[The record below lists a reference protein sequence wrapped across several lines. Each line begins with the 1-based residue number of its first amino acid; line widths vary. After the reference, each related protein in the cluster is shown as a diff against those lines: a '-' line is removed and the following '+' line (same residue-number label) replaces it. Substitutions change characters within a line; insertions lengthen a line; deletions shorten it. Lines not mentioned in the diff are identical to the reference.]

1 MGTDLFYGLLAEQLL
16 LGLLLALMLL
26 EMLKANPRIADALV
40 KLVLIAACAVLL
52 RQYAQGYDV
61 NPLPSEIRIDRFAL
75 VAKLVLL
82 GSALLLSLVSSA
94 SATFKSGFLICSS
107 LLGALIVMDSAGFIP
122 LFIGIEMLSLPAFA
136 LMVNGTGTTSASEG
150 TFKYLVLSSIA
161 TALLL
166 FGIAFGYG
174 ITGTLTVEGFARA
187 VGAGS
192 APAVAAGLLVAS
204 GFFLKAAVFPF
215 HGWAPDA
222 YSSARLQVTS
232 FLASIVKGAVILALV
247 RIFGGVGL
255 NSATV
260 AIIAVLSLLSIF
272 YGNFAAIK
280 QRNFKR
286 LLAYS
291 SISHA
296 GYMLVAFVDTTGGRV
311 SDLLWYVA
319 IYASTVIVACA
330 SFSILCPG
338 ERDDVQSTD
347 GAFQSHPVAA
357 LVFGLAMLSLAGL
370 PPLPGFFAKLF
381 IFSSVIAS
389 QYLVVAIIAF
399 VGSFIGVT
407 YYLALFFR
415 LFTTDPRTEPADTS
429 QSGTLMK

>member
-1 MGTDLFYGLLAEQLL
+1 
-16 LGLLLALMLL
+16 
-26 EMLKANPRIADALV
+26 
-40 KLVLIAACAVLL
+40 
-52 RQYAQGYDV
+52 
-61 NPLPSEIRIDRFAL
+61 
-75 VAKLVLL
+75 
-82 GSALLLSLVSSA
+82 
-94 SATFKSGFLICSS
+94 
-107 LLGALIVMDSAGFIP
+107 
-122 LFIGIEMLSLPAFA
+122 
-136 LMVNGTGTTSASEG
+136 
-150 TFKYLVLSSIA
+150 
-161 TALLL
+161 
-166 FGIAFGYG
+166 
-174 ITGTLTVEGFARA
+174 
-187 VGAGS
+187 
-192 APAVAAGLLVAS
+192 VAAGLLVAS

-222 YSSARLQVTS
+222 YSSARLQVAS

-389 QYLVVAIIAF
+389 QYLVAAIIAF

>member
-1 MGTDLFYGLLAEQLL
+1 MGSDLFSGLLAEELL
-16 LGLLLALMLL
+16 LVLLLTLMLL
-26 EMLKANPRIADALV
+26 EMLKVSPRIADALV
-40 KLVLIAACAVLL
+40 KLVLFAACAILL

-61 NPLPSEIRIDRFAL
+61 DLMPGEVRVDRFAVL
-75 VAKLVLL
+75 AKLVLL
-82 GSALLLSLVSSA
+82 GCALLLTLVSPV
-94 SATFKSGFLICSS
+94 SATFKSGFLVCSS
-107 LLGALIVMDSAGFIP
+107 LLGALVMMDSAGFIP

-136 LMVNGTGTTSASEG
+136 LMLSGTGTTSASEG
-150 TFKYLVLSSIA
+150 AFKYLVLSSIA
-161 TALLL
+161 SALLL
-166 FGIAFGYG
+166 FGIAFAYG
-174 ITGTLTVEGFARA
+174 ITGTLNIADFAQA

-192 APAVAAGLLVAS
+192 SPAVAAGILVAS

-247 RIFGGVGL
+247 RIFATVDL
-255 NSATV
+255 NSATF
-260 AIIAVLSLLSIF
+260 AIIAVLSLLSIY
-272 YGNFAAIK
+272 YGNIAAIR

-296 GYMLVAFVDTTGGRV
+296 GYMLVAFIDTTGGRV
-311 SDLLWYVA
+311 ADLLWYVA
-319 IYASTVIVACA
+319 IYAATVIVACA
-330 SFSILCPG
+330 SFAILCPG
-338 ERDDVQSTD
+338 ERDDVQATD
-347 GAFQSHPVAA
+347 GAFQSHPLAA

-389 QYLVVAIIAF
+389 QYLAAAIIAF

-415 LFTTDPRTEPADTS
+415 LFATDARSPLVDS
-429 QSGTLMK
+429 KQSGTLVK

>member
-1 MGTDLFYGLLAEQLL
+1 MGADLFYGLLAEQLL
-16 LGLLLALMLL
+16 LGLLLVLMLL
-26 EMLKANPRIADALV
+26 EIIKVNPRIGDALV

-61 NPLPSEIRIDRFAL
+61 DPLTGEVRIDRFAVL
-75 VAKLVLL
+75 AKLVLL
-82 GSALLLSLVSSA
+82 GCALLLTLVSPV
-94 SATFKSGFLICSS
+94 SATFKSGFLVCSS
-107 LLGALIVMDSAGFIP
+107 LLGALIMMDSAGFIP

-136 LMVNGTGTTSASEG
+136 LIVSGTGTTSASEG
-150 TFKYLVLSSIA
+150 AFKYLVLSSIA

-166 FGIAFGYG
+166 FGAAFAYG
-174 ITGTLTVEGFARA
+174 ITGTLTLEAFAQA
-187 VGAGS
+187 VGGGS
-192 APAVAAGLLVAS
+192 APVVAAGLLVAS

-247 RIFGGVGL
+247 RIFAGVDL
-255 NSATV
+255 NSASV
-260 AIIAVLSLLSIF
+260 AIIAVLSLLSIY
-272 YGNFAAIK
+272 YGNVAAIK

-296 GYMLVAFVDTTGGRV
+296 GYMLVAFVDTTGGRA

-330 SFSILCPG
+330 SFSVLCPG

-381 IFSSVIAS
+381 VFTSVIAS

-399 VGSFIGVT
+399 VGSFVGVT

-415 LFTTDPRTEPADTS
+415 LFATEARSPLVDS
-429 QSGTLMK
+429 KQSGIK